1 MYQLDSSS
9 EYDYDLRQQ
18 RYSSWSFVWFSL
30 GNSHSLA
37 FLACT
42 LSDPVRRRPSLIL
55 MRPSTMTCWYWLG
68 MALGLPS
75 CISNMLMILL
85 WVLISFGM
93 LWPVYRVLCRED
105 PLLDTPSNSTLVPG
119 IQFWVVNMNTITG
132 IVATG
137 LSSLGGTGIIGLY
150 VVIIVTLSSYIN
162 SFLIPATEKILYGIS
177 CGV

>member
-1 MYQLDSSS
+1 M
-9 EYDYDLRQQ
+9 
-18 RYSSWSFVWFSL
+18 
-30 GNSHSLA
+30 
-37 FLACT
+37 
-42 LSDPVRRRPSLIL
+42 
-55 MRPSTMTCWYWLG
+55 
-68 MALGLPS
+68 
-75 CISNMLMILL
+75 
-85 WVLISFGM
+85 
-93 LWPVYRVLCRED
+93 LCRED
-105 PLLDTPSNSTLVPG
+105 PLLDTPNNSTLVPG

>member
-30 GNSHSLA
+30 GNPHPLA

-55 MRPSTMTCWYWLG
+55 MRPSIMTYWYWLC
-68 MALGLPS
+68 MTLGLPS
-75 CISNMLMILL
+75 CISNTLRILL
-85 WVLISFGM
+85 WVPIFFGM

-162 SFLIPATEKILYGIS
+162 SFLIPATEKILYEIS